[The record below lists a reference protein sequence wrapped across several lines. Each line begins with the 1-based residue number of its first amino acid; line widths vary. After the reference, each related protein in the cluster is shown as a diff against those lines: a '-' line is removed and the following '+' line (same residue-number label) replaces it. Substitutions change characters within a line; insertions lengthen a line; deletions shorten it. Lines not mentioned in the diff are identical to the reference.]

1 MSGCCAAT
9 PHSSSTTFPL
19 QDAVDDA
26 VDGRCCADAQC
37 ECEDCDSREPR
48 LFPQESDGIARDD
61 PYCLEPRKTTNLAL
75 RLLDLEEPT
84 EALERSTPRFLAIH
98 AARLHLRGGEFQMRR
113 DLIIEFAVQRL
124 PLEGVVQ
131 TGEQRSH
138 DSPLTNRATIAVA
151 RSQFAVSASN
161 CARPLLVMA

>member
-1 MSGCCAAT
+1 MPSASVKIATAAT
-9 PHSSSTTFPL
+9 LGCFHKSRT
-19 QDAVDDA
+19 A
-26 VDGRCCADAQC
+26 
-37 ECEDCDSREPR
+37 SRE
-48 LFPQESDGIARDD
+48 
-61 PYCLEPRKTTNLAL
+61 TTHIVSSPGKL
-75 RLLDLEEPT
+75 RTSRSASLTWKSPPK
-84 EALERSTPRFLAIH
+84 ALERSTPRFLAIH

-151 RSQFAVSASN
+151 
-161 CARPLLVMA
+161 